1 MATPNAHRAS
11 AAGKRGPVKFTGP
24 SLAGLD
30 PNARRRPLCRN
41 AAFSRA
47 LALTALAL
55 AAAAVAAA
63 QDLSPAVERQI
74 RALLSE
80 KASRTPAQSKMDSHL
95 VHAARI
101 LRGESLD
108 PDYPTPRDALGTL
121 LLDSRNY
128 VEVDI
133 RADVNP
139 DLLALIRSL
148 GGTVVNAFP
157 EYESI
162 RATVPLV
169 SVERVAQRSEVRQ
182 IRVADRAYVNAAPAG
197 SPGARLNFAA
207 RGLAVRAR
215 LAAFLAAR
223 KGAELPAPVLGSLL
237 RSLSAAFFAGPD
249 NSGDVAHQANS
260 VRSN

>member
-30 PNARRRPLCRN
+30 PNARRRPACRN

-95 VHAARI
+95 MHAARI
-101 LRGESLD
+101 LSGQPVS
-108 PDYPTPRDALGTL
+108 PDFPTPPGELEAVRPDA
-121 LLDSRNY
+121 RNF

-133 RADVNP
+133 RADVN
-139 DLLALIRSL
+139 
-148 GGTVVNAFP
+148 
-157 EYESI
+157 
-162 RATVPLV
+162 
-169 SVERVAQRSEVRQ
+169 
-182 IRVADRAYVNAAPAG
+182 
-197 SPGARLNFAA
+197 
-207 RGLAVRAR
+207 
-215 LAAFLAAR
+215 
-223 KGAELPAPVLGSLL
+223 
-237 RSLSAAFFAGPD
+237 
-249 NSGDVAHQANS
+249 
-260 VRSN
+260 